1 MVKPSDCS
9 INNKPTCM
17 KNTSKWKFYS
27 VNNFVFEDETLM
39 SVLDYVI
46 YTFNRMPNKL
56 GIELMRI

>member
-1 MVKPSDCS
+1 
-9 INNKPTCM
+9 M